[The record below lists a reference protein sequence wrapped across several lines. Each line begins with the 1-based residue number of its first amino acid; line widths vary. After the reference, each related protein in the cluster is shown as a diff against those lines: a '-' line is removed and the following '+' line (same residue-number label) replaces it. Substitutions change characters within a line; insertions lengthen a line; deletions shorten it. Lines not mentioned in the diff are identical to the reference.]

1 MFSGKSSLLLSLC
14 RLIELDSGSIF
25 IDGVDLRSV
34 PREVIRTRMTAIPQD
49 LFILSDTIRVN
60 ADPNGDASE
69 DAIIS
74 ALQKVELWDTIQ
86 TRGGLETQM
95 KSHPLSQGQQQL
107 FCLARA
113 MLRKSRILILDEA
126 TSNVD
131 SETDALMQKII
142 RDVFA
147 EHTIVTV
154 AHRLNT
160 ISDSDMVAVMH
171 EGKLVEFGPPGEL
184 LQRPS
189 MFRDLHNA

>member
-1 MFSGKSSLLLSLC
+1 MTA
-14 RLIELDSGSIF
+14 
-25 IDGVDLRSV
+25 
-34 PREVIRTRMTAIPQD
+34 IRTRMTAIPQD
-49 LFILSDTIRVN
+49 PFVLSASVRIN
-60 ADPNGDASE
+60 ADPNGEASD

-74 ALQKVELWDTIQ
+74 VLRKVELWDTIQ
-86 TRGGLETQM
+86 TRGGLDTQM
-95 KSHPLSQGQQQL
+95 KTQPLSQGQQQL

-131 SETDALMQKII
+131 GETDALMQKII
-142 RDVFA
+142 REVFA

-160 ISDSDMVAVMH
+160 ILDSDMVAVLH

-184 LQRPS
+184 LRRPS